1 MINKTHK
8 LIFCSIFASS
18 VLFATE
24 TTKLDEITVSA
35 NKMEE
40 NIKDVPQSITVLTE
54 EDIEVKGIKNI
65 SDVIKE
71 IPNLSSSN
79 LYYEQVNFRGI
90 NTSLFTATNPVVIY
104 IDGIPHSNRFGYNTS
119 LVNVEKI
126 EVLRGPQGTIYGKDS
141 IGGVINIVTKQPDN
155 FEGFIS
161 TEYGSNNFME
171 GKLNLNVPII
181 KDKLYISTNGVIS
194 KNDGWITNHNLAQ
207 SSDANEQ
214 KLHKLNFNIVYKPTD
229 RLSSKISIFN
239 SKDKKYFIEGGIIPS
254 NNINDYKRKDFK
266 NTNFETDSYNDTTN
280 NSQALNLTYDFD
292 NYILSST
299 TTNSKTDIK
308 FNYDF
313 DWSNNPANDNLNI
326 FANTELK
333 NFTQEL
339 RLQNK
344 DTANIKWLTGL
355 YYEKDKFNNKKYGSE
370 YPAYMW
376 GNIFGTDNIYTDY
389 VSKTSSQTQ
398 AIFGQMIIPII
409 ENIDLTLGARYQKI
423 KKDINLDYFMKP
435 TGSNNQAV
443 YSLDSEETWKT
454 FLPKFALSYKIN
466 DNNTSF
472 FSISKGYLPGGFNY
486 YADSG
491 TIDNNKFDAQKSI
504 NYELGIKSYLLNN
517 KLNISASIFYMDID
531 DIHLFNFDGMR
542 MTTTNGGKATSQ
554 GLEVETKYIINNNWA
569 INSSLGLIQAKY
581 DEYINSNNK
590 NNHIEN
596 TPSYNFNLGLTYQNQ
611 NGIYGRFD
619 IFNQGKKYFDAANT
633 LKENSY
639 TTANIKIGYMFD
651 NWDIYAYMKNITDES
666 YLTTAT
672 QMPTGYLVTF
682 GEGRF
687 TGVGI
692 KYSF

>member
-1 MINKTHK
+1 MKNKTNK
-8 LIFCSIFASS
+8 VIFCSIFASS
-18 VLFATE
+18 ILFANE
-24 TTKLDEITVSA
+24 TTVLEDITVSA

-40 NIKDVPQSITVLTE
+40 NIKNVPQSITVIDE
-54 EDIEVKGIKNI
+54 EEIELKGIKRI

-104 IDGIPHSNRFGYNTS
+104 IDGIPHSNRFGYDTS
-119 LVNVEKI
+119 LTNVERI

-141 IGGVINIVTKQPDN
+141 IGGVINIVTKQSDN
-155 FEGFIS
+155 LEGFVS
-161 TEYGSNNFME
+161 TEYGSNDYME
-171 GKLNLNVPII
+171 GKFNVNVPII
-181 KDKLYISTNGVIS
+181 KDKLYINTNGLVS
-194 KNDGWITNHNLAQ
+194 KDDGWITNHNSAQ
-207 SSDANEQ
+207 DNDANDE
-214 KLHKLNFNIVYKPTD
+214 KIHKLNFNVIYKPTD

-254 NNINDYKRKDFK
+254 TNINDYKRKDFK
-266 NTNFETDSYNDTTN
+266 NTNFETDSYNDTKN

-299 TTNSKTDIK
+299 TTNSKTDIN

-313 DWSNNPANDNLNI
+313 DWSNNGANDNLNI
-326 FANTELK
+326 FADTQLK

-344 DTANIKWLTGL
+344 DNSNIKWLTGL

-370 YPAYMW
+370 YPAYLY
-376 GNIFGTDNIYTDY
+376 GNIFGTDNIYTNY
-389 VSKTSSQTQ
+389 VSQTSSQTL
-398 AIFGQMIIPII
+398 AAFGQMIIPIV
-409 ENIDLTLGARYQKI
+409 EDIDLTLGARYQRI
-423 KKDINLDYFMKP
+423 KKDIDLNYFFNP
-435 TGSNNQAV
+435 IGSNVAPV
-443 YSLDSEETWKT
+443 YELDAENTWKT

-466 DNNTSF
+466 DNLTSF
-472 FSISKGYLPGGFNY
+472 LSISKGYLPGGFNY

-491 TIDNNKFDAQKSI
+491 TIDNNKFDAQESI
-504 NYELGIKSYLLNN
+504 NYELGLKSYLLDN
-517 KLNISASIFYMDID
+517 KLNLSASIFYMDID
-531 DIHLFNFDGMR
+531 DIHIFNFDGMR
-542 MTTTNGGKATSQ
+542 MTTSNGGKATSQ
-554 GLEVETKYIINNNWA
+554 GLELETKYLFNDNWS
-569 INSSLGLIQAKY
+569 IDSSLGLVKAEY

-590 NNHIEN
+590 DNTIEN
-596 TPSYNFNLGLTYQNQ
+596 TPSHNFNLGISYQNQ

-619 IFNQGKKYFDAANT
+619 IFNQGRKYFDAANT

-651 NWDIYAYMKNITDES
+651 DLDVYAYMKNITDES
-666 YLTTAT
+666 YLTTST
-672 QMPTGYLVTF
+672 QMPTGNLITF

-687 TGVGI
+687 TGIGV